1 MMNLDELEALAK
13 AAPGGQWEV
22 WTSNSWRRVL
32 ATDGCTTARVIEP
45 TVQHYDNHPDLRFG
59 DGVVDWLE
67 SVTPEVI
74 LALIAEVRTLRETPS
89 DDAVL
94 CALVAWFDVNHPDQE
109 DFRARMRKAI
119 AAARGAK

>member
-1 MMNLDELEALAK
+1 MKNLDELEQLAK
-13 AAPGGQWEV
+13 AAVTSGLPGD
-22 WTSNSWRRVL
+22 RMMFAL
-32 ATDGCTTARVIEP
+32 KAMD
-45 TVQHYDNHPDLRFG
+45 
-59 DGVVDWLE
+59 
-67 SVTPEVI
+67 PEGM
-74 LALIAEVRTLRETPS
+74 LALIAEVRELRETPS

>member
-1 MMNLDELEALAK
+1 MNNIDELEALAK
-13 AAPGGQWEV
+13 AATPGPWYSAHHGVNTHGTGAQHDIC
-22 WTSNSWRRVL
+22 RVSM
-32 ATDGCTTARVIEP
+32 TTGS
-45 TVQHYDNHPDLRFG
+45 Y
-59 DGVVDWLE
+59 E
-67 SVTPEVI
+67 SEQENRDYIAAANPAAI
-74 LALIAEVRTLRETPS
+74 LTLIAEVRALRETPS